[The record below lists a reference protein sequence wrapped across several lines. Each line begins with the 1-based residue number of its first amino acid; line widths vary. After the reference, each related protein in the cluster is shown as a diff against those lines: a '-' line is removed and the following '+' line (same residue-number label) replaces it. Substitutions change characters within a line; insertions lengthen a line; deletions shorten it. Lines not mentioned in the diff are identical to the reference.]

1 MSVTRPSSTFSK
13 HFSSES
19 TDPISIK
26 FHMQPPG
33 KEGKKIYIFG
43 PGHMTKM
50 ATMPIYGK
58 NVKNLLLQNHL
69 VDCFETWYVAS
80 GELIL

>member
-1 MSVTRPSSTFSK
+1 
-13 HFSSES
+13 
-19 TDPISIK
+19 
-26 FHMQPPG
+26 MQPPG